1 VNQVLSREEVAALL
15 QGVAEAESN
24 RQAPGPAKKPKA
36 PKAAAC
42 KTKASRKVHRWYLAG
57 PPR

>member
-1 VNQVLSREEVAALL
+1 MNQVLSREEVAALL

-36 PKAAAC
+36 PEASC
-42 KTKASRKVHRWYLAG
+42 KTKASRKAHRWYLAG
-57 PPR
+57 SPR